1 VCSRSG
7 PRESYSARA
16 RKGAP
21 DQVVPHV
28 GAGRPVGLHGERL
41 SGPKM
46 GSAAQVGFSPF
57 FFF

>member
-1 VCSRSG
+1 VCFRSE

-16 RKGAP
+16 RMGTP

-28 GAGRPVGLHGERL
+28 GAGRSVGLRGERL

-46 GSAAQVGFSPF
+46 GSAA
-57 FFF
+57 